1 MIDSIETHRCET
13 SQGLDGDW
21 LKLTKRRDPVLLSMH
36 DGQET
41 SCILLV
47 GLISSLLLSEWYY
60 K

>member
-36 DGQET
+36 DGHH
-41 SCILLV
+41 V
-47 GLISSLLLSEWYY
+47 FF
-60 K
+60 